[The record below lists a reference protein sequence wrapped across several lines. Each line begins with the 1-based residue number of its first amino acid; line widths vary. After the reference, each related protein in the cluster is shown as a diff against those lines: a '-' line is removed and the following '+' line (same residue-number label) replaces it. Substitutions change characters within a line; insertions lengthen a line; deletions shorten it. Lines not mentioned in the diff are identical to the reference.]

1 MKKPTFT
8 PVFVGSS
15 LFIYFILLCSLFA
28 RDSFFRFL
36 SWARNT
42 FVLNVSWFYVL
53 VIFLLFLVCL
63 YLIFG
68 RYGNIR
74 LGKDQNARP
83 RYNFATWL
91 SMLFSAGMG
100 TGLLFSGVYEPLT
113 HYFYPPVGQGGTP
126 EAVDLS
132 FRLTFLHWGFSGWA
146 VYAFVGLAM
155 AYLCFHKGLAFRF
168 SSMLYPVF
176 KKQVGGKLGDLID
189 VLAIAAILFGVAT
202 SLGRGALQINGGL
215 HELFGLPVSALMQ
228 GLVIAV
234 ITGLATASVLSG
246 LDRGIRRLSEL
257 NIVLCLFL
265 IGFVLFLGPTSFLL
279 NSLVEYTGAYLQNL
293 IASMTWLQ
301 TLGDTQWRSSWTILY
316 WAWWIAWA
324 PFVGSFIARISEGR
338 TIREFVAGALFVPV
352 MLTFLWFMVFGGTA
366 IHYHVKDVMDLQPFL
381 KTEYALVVFKFFE
394 HFPFAQA
401 VSLITVIA
409 IVIFFVTSSDSA
421 SYVVDQIARGR
432 SQPSPGQKI
441 YWAVLEGAVA
451 ALLLFTGGV
460 KSLELFVIVVTFP
473 LSLILLFVCYNFFQ
487 SLRLAEKPA

>member
-1 MKKPTFT
+1 MRKPAVT
-8 PVFVGSS
+8 PVFIGSS
-15 LFIYFILLCSLFA
+15 LLIFFILLCSLFA

-36 SWARNT
+36 SWARDT

-68 RYGNIR
+68 RYAKVR
-74 LGKDQNARP
+74 LGRDQNARP

-100 TGLLFSGVYEPLT
+100 TGLLFSGVYEPLH
-113 HYFYPPVGQGGTP
+113 HYFYPPVGEGATP
-126 EAVDLS
+126 EALALS

-146 VYAFVGLAM
+146 VYTFVGLAM
-155 AYLCFHKGLAFRF
+155 AYLCFHKGRAFRF
-168 SSMLYPVF
+168 SSMLPATF
-176 KKQVGGKLGDLID
+176 CRRAGGKAGDLID

-215 HELFGLPVSALMQ
+215 HELFGLPVSAAMQ

-257 NIVLCLFL
+257 NVVLCLFL

-279 NSLVEYTGAYLQNL
+279 NSLIEHTGAYFQNL
-293 IASMTWLQ
+293 IASMTWLE
-301 TLGDTQWRSSWTILY
+301 TLGDSQWRSGWTILY

-352 MLTFLWFMVFGGTA
+352 VLTFLWFAVFGGTA
-366 IHYHVKDVMDLQPFL
+366 IHYHVQGAMDLQPFL
-381 KTEYALVVFKFFE
+381 KTEYALIVFKFFE

-401 VSLITVIA
+401 VSLVTVVA

-432 SQPSPGQKI
+432 SRPSPGQKI

-473 LSLILLFVCYNFFQ
+473 LSLILLFVCHSFFQ
-487 SLRLAEKPA
+487 SLRASEKPA